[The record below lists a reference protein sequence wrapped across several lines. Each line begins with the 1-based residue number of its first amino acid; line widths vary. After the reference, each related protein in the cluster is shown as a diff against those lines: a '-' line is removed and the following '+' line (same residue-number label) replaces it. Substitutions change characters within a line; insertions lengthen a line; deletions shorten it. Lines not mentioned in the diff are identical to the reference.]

1 MPRTKSFLID
11 IKDTDL
17 DESLSNTEMSYATLN
32 EVGDKIIKSY
42 STALDDVMQKIYK
55 DIILASG
62 NYDDRL
68 LDQYCLELTNVL
80 YFMQDKLE
88 AIGLKED
95 ISKALAQEQY
105 NKAYLDNQIKDT
117 TKTNKTTV
125 AELTAI
131 AQEESKKEQVVTFIY
146 DRCYKLFKE
155 KIDSGYEMVNSL
167 RKIITKNIQEMGL
180 SRFTVGKE

>member
-1 MPRTKSFLID
+1 MPKTKSFLID
-11 IKDTDL
+11 ISA
-17 DESLSNTEMSYATLN
+17 ESLDDTLNNTEVSYEMLN
-32 EVGDKIIKSY
+32 EVGNKIINMYAS
-42 STALDDVMQKIYK
+42 SLDSVMQRIYT
-55 DIILASG
+55 DIVMTNG
-62 NYDDRL
+62 EYDTRL

-80 YFMQDKLE
+80 YFTKEKLE

-105 NKAYLDNQIKDT
+105 NKAYLDNQVKDS

-155 KIDSGYEMVNSL
+155 KIESGYEMVSSL
-167 RKIITKNIQEMGL
+167 RKIITKNIQEMSL
-180 SRFTVGKE
+180 SHFSVGKE